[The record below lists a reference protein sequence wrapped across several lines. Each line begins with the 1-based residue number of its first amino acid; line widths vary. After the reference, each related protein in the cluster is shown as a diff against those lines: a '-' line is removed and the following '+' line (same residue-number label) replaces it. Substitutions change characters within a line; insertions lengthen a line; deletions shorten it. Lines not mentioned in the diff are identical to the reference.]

1 VYDETE
7 TTESAKEYSKV
18 KGISI
23 MQRKGRWRVTIN
35 GEVYEGTGD
44 PQITTH
50 NNVLYVDG
58 IPHDQVKPLGKDN
71 ILRLEVQM
79 LGSVKGLSTT
89 GDVTVH
95 GDVQGDVDTQGRVE
109 VAQGVGGSVNSMGR
123 VEVGGDVGSRVDS
136 QGRVA
141 VTGNVSGSIN
151 TMGKV
156 EVQGSVGGKIDT
168 MGKVIVHNRK

>member
-1 VYDETE
+1 M
-7 TTESAKEYSKV
+7 
-18 KGISI
+18 GISI
-23 MQRKGRWRVTIN
+23 KQRKGRWRVVIN
-35 GEVYEGTGD
+35 GEVYEGTGN
-44 PQITTH
+44 PQITTI
-50 NNVLYVDG
+50 NNVVYVDG
-58 IPHDQVKPLGKDN
+58 IPHDQVKPLGGDN

-109 VAQGVGGSVNSMGR
+109 VTQGVGGSVNSMGR
-123 VEVGGDVGSRVDS
+123 VEVGGDVGRNVDS
-136 QGRVA
+136 QGRVD
-141 VTGNVSGSIN
+141 VTGNVSGSID
-151 TMGKV
+151 TTGKV